1 MKKLSTLIAGVMC
14 VALAIP
20 AFAGEGHNCS
30 ANAQA
35 CLDKMAA
42 KMASK
47 GYMGLEF
54 DKSSADGQYVVKKV
68 MEGTPAATAGFQP
81 GDAILVVNG
90 AKWSDEEAMKKVDW
104 SAGSQ
109 LTVKIKRG
117 SEKKALNITLGKMP
131 EEMVA
136 RYVGAHMIENH
147 VAVATAKN

>member
-1 MKKLSTLIAGVMC
+1 MKKQSTLIAGALC
-14 VALAIP
+14 VALAVP
-20 AFAGEGHNCS
+20 AFAGGGNCT
-30 ANAQA
+30 ADAQT

-42 KMASK
+42 KMANK

-68 MEGTPAATAGFQP
+68 LDGTPAAAAGFQP

-104 SAGSQ
+104 SVGSQ
-109 LTVKIKRG
+109 LTVKVKRG
-117 SEKKALNITLGKMP
+117 EEKKSLNITLAKMP
-131 EEMVA
+131 EDMVA
-136 RYVGAHMIENH
+136 RSIGTHMIENH